1 MKILILA
8 NNDIGLYKFRKEL
21 LEELLKKNE
30 VFISLPNGD
39 YIADMEKMG
48 CEFID
53 TEFSRR
59 GKNPF
64 AELKL
69 LNFYKKVIKRI
80 KPDAVL
86 TYTVKPNI
94 YGGIAC
100 ASLKV
105 PYIENITG
113 LGTALEKHGL
123 LQKVTLFLYRKALK
137 SAHMVFFQ
145 NTENLDF
152 MINHKIV
159 KGKYDL
165 LPGSGVNLTAYPL
178 IEYPNGET
186 INFVFIARIMKEKGI
201 DQYLDAAKVIK
212 DRHPNTRFH
221 VCGFCEDEYKGE
233 LNKLVGT
240 GIVEYHGLVKDMKR
254 IYEMASCII
263 HPTYYPEG
271 LSNVLLESC
280 ASGRPIIASNRSGC
294 KEVVEDGINGFLVEQ
309 KNSQDLI
316 DKIELF
322 LSLSNEKMKE
332 MGLAGRRKV
341 ENEFD
346 RTIVITKYIKTLEQ
360 VYE

>member
-309 KNSQDLI
+309 KTV
-316 DKIELF
+316 KI
-322 LSLSNEKMKE
+322 
-332 MGLAGRRKV
+332 
-341 ENEFD
+341 
-346 RTIVITKYIKTLEQ
+346 
-360 VYE
+360 